1 MQRDVA
7 AAAVEQARARIA
19 AQQITLGYTRIT
31 SPVSGRV
38 GHSPFHV
45 GSLVNPASGVLVD
58 VVQLDPIRVAF
69 SLDETVFFAK
79 AGQHTDIAALKQAW
93 LAQVDVDGRREDGA
107 LTSVDN
113 RIDSR
118 TASVALRAE
127 FANPQHRLLPGG
139 NVTIFFRPRQLQE
152 SPMIP
157 AAAMQ
162 QDAQGFYSWVLTADN
177 TVTMRRL
184 TPAGQQ
190 GQQFAVAEGLLPG
203 ERVVTEGAQRLRD
216 GAAVQLLN

>member
-1 MQRDVA
+1 M
-7 AAAVEQARARIA
+7 
-19 AQQITLGYTRIT
+19 
-31 SPVSGRV
+31 
-38 GHSPFHV
+38 
-45 GSLVNPASGVLVD
+45 NPASGVLVD

-69 SLDETVFFAK
+69 SLDETAFFAK
-79 AGQHTDIAALKQAW
+79 AGQHTDIAALKEAW
-93 LAQVDVDGRREDGA
+93 LAQVDVDGRREDGV

-190 GQQFAVAEGLLPG
+190 GQQFFAVAEGLHPG

>member
-31 SPVSGRV
+31 SPVTGRV

-45 GSLVNPASGVLVD
+45 GGLVNPASGVLVD

-69 SLDETVFFAK
+69 SLDETAFFAK

-93 LAQVDVDGRREDGA
+93 LAQVDVDGRREVGA

-139 NVTIFFRPRQLQE
+139 NVTVFFRPQQLKE
-152 SPMIP
+152 SPIIP
-157 AAAMQ
+157 ASALQ
-162 QDAQGFYSWVLTADN
+162 QDALGFYCWVLTADN

-184 TPAGQQ
+184 APAGQH
-190 GQQFAVAEGLLPG
+190 GQSFVVADGLKAG
-203 ERVVTEGAQRLRD
+203 SA
-216 GAAVQLLN
+216 